1 MTPWIL
7 KFDTFAVNFLI
18 KKCFSLSFAVGSFIS
33 PLFVPLGSFRPPS
46 GKIQFTPLLEK
57 ILPTPMLGGTCK
69 LPGVL
74 LLIGE
79 GKTRPEAGLLATANA
94 WASWLEVMIPGD
106 LELWGKN
113 GEGRLGRRSP
123 LDVVWLDKKNETAA
137 TITWIIFYY
146 ERTKVW
152 GWLFLK
158 QHGRER
164 NEECEQ
170 WSGTK
175 LHLHGVTSNAIF
187 LFFLSVFIRFKK
199 QR

>member
-1 MTPWIL
+1 MFFS
-7 KFDTFAVNFLI
+7 KFWS
-18 KKCFSLSFAVGSFIS
+18 CFFHFPA
-33 PLFVPLGSFRPPS
+33 FRPPGILS
-46 GKIQFTPLLEK
+46 ATFWKNPVCPPPGKNPSDAHA
-57 ILPTPMLGGTCK
+57 GGTCK

-123 LDVVWLDKKNETAA
+123 LDVVWLDKKNEAAA